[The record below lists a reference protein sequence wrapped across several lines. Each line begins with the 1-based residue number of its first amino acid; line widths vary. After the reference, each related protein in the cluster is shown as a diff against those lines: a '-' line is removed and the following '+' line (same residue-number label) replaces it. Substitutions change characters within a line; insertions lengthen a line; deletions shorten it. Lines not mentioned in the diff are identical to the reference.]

1 MKRACT
7 PVEVVQDG
15 ERLREVYAG
24 KRCYRV
30 DRILEAWVVEGRWW
44 AGEQRREYMRIKT
57 EGPVIELY
65 RSGLQWRLAKVY
77 D

>member
-15 ERLREVYAG
+15 ERLREIYTG
-24 KRCYRV
+24 QHCYRV
-30 DRILEAWVVEGRWW
+30 NLILEAWVVEGRWW
-44 AGEQRREYMRIKT
+44 AAEERREYVRVQT
-57 EGPVIELY
+57 EGPVLELY
-65 RSGLQWRLAKVY
+65 LAGGQWRIAKVC